1 MTKKILNIVLAVIL
15 LFIVTITAL
24 LWSEQDTPASTK
36 DQPITVV
43 IDPGHGGND
52 PGKVG
57 TSDILEKDINLEI
70 ALTLA
75 DILKESGINV
85 IMTRDGD
92 YGLYEESDSNK
103 KNTDLHNR
111 CKLVEESKATL
122 VVSIHQ
128 NSFTDSTVS
137 GAQVFYYSGSEKSRI
152 LAQEISDSLSTSIG
166 KDNTRPIKDN
176 SDYFLLLNTPCP
188 CIIIECGFLSN
199 PIETKKL
206 QDPNY
211 QLLLSRA
218 ISQGV
223 LDFLNNND

>member
-15 LFIVTITAL
+15 LSIVTITAL
-24 LWSEQDTPASTK
+24 LWSEQNTPASTK
-36 DQPITVV
+36 DHPITIV

-70 ALTLA
+70 ALTLT
-75 DILKESGINV
+75 DILKASGINV
-85 IMTRDGD
+85 VLTRNGD
-92 YGLYEESDSNK
+92 YGLYEESDTNK

-111 CKLVEESKATL
+111 CKLVEESDAAL

-137 GAQVFYYSGSEKSRI
+137 GAQVFYYAGSEKSES
-152 LAQEISDSLSTSIG
+152 LACEITKSLTTIIG
-166 KDNTRPIKDN
+166 KESTRPVKSN

-188 CIIIECGFLSN
+188 CVIIECGFLSN
-199 PIETKKL
+199 PTETQKL
-206 QDPNY
+206 TDPDY

>member
-75 DILKESGINV
+75 NILKESGINV

-111 CKLVEESKATL
+111 CKLVEESDAAL

-166 KDNTRPIKDN
+166 KDNTRPIKAN

-199 PIETKKL
+199 PTETKKL
-206 QDPNY
+206 QDPDY

>member
-75 DILKESGINV
+75 NILKESGINV
-85 IMTRDGD
+85 IMTRDGN

-111 CKLVEESKATL
+111 CKLVEESDAAL

-166 KDNTRPIKDN
+166 KDNTRPIKAN

-199 PIETKKL
+199 PTETKKL
-206 QDPNY
+206 QDPDY

>member
-15 LFIVTITAL
+15 LIIVTITAL

-70 ALTLA
+70 ALTLT

-111 CKLVEESKATL
+111 CKLVEESDAAL

-137 GAQVFYYSGSEKSRI
+137 GAQVFYYSSSEKSKSP
-152 LAQEISDSLSTSIG
+152 AQEISDSLSTSIG
-166 KDNTRPIKDN
+166 KDNTRPIKAN
-176 SDYFLLLNTPCP
+176 SDYFLLLNPT
-188 CIIIECGFLSN
+188 
-199 PIETKKL
+199 ETKKL
-206 QDPNY
+206 QDPDY

>member
-85 IMTRDGD
+85 IMTRDED

-111 CKLVEESKATL
+111 CKLVEESDAAL

-137 GAQVFYYSGSEKSRI
+137 GAQVFYYSSSEKSKS
-152 LAQEISDSLSTSIG
+152 LAQEISNSLSTSIG
-166 KDNTRPIKDN
+166 KDNTRPIKAN

-199 PIETKKL
+199 PTETKKL
-206 QDPNY
+206 QDPDY

>member
-15 LFIVTITAL
+15 LSIVTITAL

-36 DQPITVV
+36 DQSITIV

-57 TSDILEKDINLEI
+57 ESNILEKDINLKI

-75 DILKESGINV
+75 DLLKETGVNV
-85 IMTRDGD
+85 IMTRNGD
-92 YGLYEESDSNK
+92 YGLYDESDTNK
-103 KNTDLHNR
+103 KNTDLNNR
-111 CKLVEESKATL
+111 CKLIEECKAAL

-128 NSFTDSTVS
+128 NSFTNNTVS
-137 GAQVFYYSGSEKSRI
+137 GAQVFYYSDSEKSKS
-152 LAQEISDSLSTSIG
+152 LAQEITDSLSTTIG
-166 KDNTRPIKDN
+166 KENTRPIKAN
-176 SDYFLLLNTPCP
+176 SDYYLLLNTPCP
-188 CIIIECGFLSN
+188 CVIIECGFLSN
-199 PIETKKL
+199 PAETQKL
-206 QDPNY
+206 QDSDY
-211 QLLLSRA
+211 QLLLSQA